1 MDRDFR
7 PLSVKLMGMT
17 KSEYRKPN
25 PTVQDVARAANVSTA
40 TVSRAL
46 SAPERVSVKTRD
58 KVAKAVEETGYV
70 LNHAARNLRRRDTG
84 TIVALV
90 PDIGNSHFSNI
101 LQGIETVCADRN
113 LKVLIADTRKPSM
126 SRQRINDFFS
136 KNNCDGIVILDG
148 HFSISEIRATNPKLP
163 PIVTCGEWSD
173 DASVPTAVVD
183 NLLGASLAVSHLL
196 DLGHKNIGHV
206 TGLLTHKPGR
216 DRVEGFKTTLEAAS
230 LDPDKAWVFEADY
243 TLEAGQRAAEIWL
256 EMPDRPTAVFCAAD
270 RMAFGFI
277 SALNEVGIKVPQ
289 DVSVVGFDDIDIA
302 GHFVPPLTTVHQP
315 RRAVGE
321 QAAQLLLNVLEGGR
335 PEESNVQL
343 QPWLVVRKST
353 ARLAAGSR
361 I

>member
-1 MDRDFR
+1 M
-7 PLSVKLMGMT
+7 KQ
-17 KSEYRKPN
+17 SEIKKTN

-46 SAPERVSVKTRD
+46 SAPDRVSAKTRD
-58 KVAKAVEETGYV
+58 KVVKAVEETGYV

-126 SRQRINDFFS
+126 SRQRINDYFS

-173 DASVPTAVVD
+173 DPAVPIAVVD
-183 NLLGASLAVSHLL
+183 NLLGADLAVSHLL
-196 DLGHKNIGHV
+196 ELGHRNIGHV

-216 DRVEGFKTTLEAAS
+216 DRVEGFKATLKRAD
-230 LDPDKAWVFEADY
+230 LDPEKAWIFEGDY
-243 TLEAGQRAAEIWL
+243 TLESGETAASTWL
-256 EMPDRPTAVFCAAD
+256 NLPERPTAVFCAAD
-270 RMAFGFI
+270 RTAFGFI
-277 SALNEVGIKVPQ
+277 SALNEVGVRVPH
-289 DVSVVGFDDIDIA
+289 DVSVVGFDDIDIS

-315 RRAVGE
+315 RRAIGE
-321 QAAQLLLNVLEGGR
+321 QAAQLLLNVMEGGN
-335 PEESNVQL
+335 PEEGNVQL

-353 ARLAAGSR
+353 AHHGGSQQD
-361 I
+361 